1 MNSNTKGTKNNF
13 EGANFLLVSWVD
25 MVANFSLP
33 ENKNI
38 EIFTLLGTQYK
49 EETRHYHN
57 WQHIKAMIKGL
68 HSYPEEINDTLSIEL
83 AIWFH
88 DAIYVPLRKDNES
101 RSAKF
106 FHEQLSLYLPI
117 ERTRKVMGYIE
128 ATKNH
133 SKTTDRDL
141 QIFLDLDL
149 AILGQSK
156 TVYQNYANQV
166 REEFGYVPNFL
177 YKRGR
182 KLVLKSFLDKNT
194 IYQTLF
200 FKEKYEEQARKN
212 IQEELESL

>member
-1 MNSNTKGTKNNF
+1 MDSNTKVTKNNF
-13 EGANFLLVSWVD
+13 EGANFLFVSWRD
-25 MVANFSLP
+25 MVASFSLP
-33 ENKNI
+33 EDKGV
-38 EIFTLLGTQYK
+38 EIFMLLGTHYK

-57 WQHIKAMIKGL
+57 WTHIKAMIQGL
-68 HSYPEEINDTLSIEL
+68 YDYPEEINDRLSIEL

-106 FHEQLSLYLPI
+106 FQEQLSLHLPI
-117 ERTRKVMGYIE
+117 ERTRKVMNYIE

-133 SKTTDRDL
+133 QKTTDGDL
-141 QIFLDLDL
+141 QILLDLDL
-149 AILGQSK
+149 AILGQP
-156 TVYQNYANQV
+156 TTIYQNYAKQI

-182 KLVLKSFLDKNT
+182 KLVLKTFLEKPV

-200 FKEKYEEQARKN
+200 FKEKFEEQAREN
-212 IQEELESL
+212 IKEELSSL

>member
-1 MNSNTKGTKNNF
+1 MDSNTKVTKNNL

-33 ENKNI
+33 EDKNI
-38 EIFTLLGTQYK
+38 EIFTLLGSQYK
-49 EETRHYHN
+49 ENTRFYHN
-57 WQHIKAMIKGL
+57 WEHIKAMIKGL
-68 HSYPEEINDTLSIEL
+68 YDYPEEINDILSIEL

-88 DAIYVPLRKDNES
+88 DAVYIPLRKDNES

-106 FHEQLSLYLPI
+106 FYEQLSLYLPI
-117 ERTRKVMGYIE
+117 ERVQKVMSYIE

-141 QIFLDLDL
+141 QTLLDLDL

-156 TVYQNYANQV
+156 NVYQNYSNQI

-182 KLVLKSFLDKNT
+182 KLVLKNVLDRPI
-194 IYQTLF
+194 IYQTSF
-200 FKEKYEEQARKN
+200 FNERLEKQAREN
-212 IQEELESL
+212 IKDELDNL

>member
-1 MNSNTKGTKNNF
+1 MNSTTKVTKNNF

-33 ENKNI
+33 EDKNI
-38 EIFTLLGTQYK
+38 EIFTLLGIQYK
-49 EETRHYHN
+49 ENTRHYHN
-57 WQHIKAMIKGL
+57 WDHIKAMIKGL
-68 HSYPEEINDTLSIEL
+68 DNYPEEINDRLSIEL

-106 FHEQLSLYLPI
+106 FHEQLSHYLPI
-117 ERTRKVMGYIE
+117 ERTGKVMSYIE

-133 SKTTDRDL
+133 SKTIDKDL
-141 QIFLDLDL
+141 QVLLDLDL

-156 TVYQNYANQV
+156 AVYQNYANQV

-182 KLVLKSFLDKNT
+182 KLVLKSFLDRPV
-194 IYQTLF
+194 IYQTSVFREEL
-200 FKEKYEEQARKN
+200 EEQAREN
-212 IQEELESL
+212 IREELESL

>member
-1 MNSNTKGTKNNF
+1 MDSDTKVIKNNF
-13 EGANFLLVSWVD
+13 EGANFLLVSWRD
-25 MVANFSLP
+25 LTASFSLS
-33 ENKNI
+33 EDKSI

-49 EETRHYHN
+49 ENTRYYHN
-57 WQHIKAMIKGL
+57 WQHIKAMLKGL
-68 HSYPEEINDTLSIEL
+68 DNYSEEINDRMSVEL

-106 FHEQLSLYLPI
+106 FYQHLSKDLPQ
-117 ERTRKVMGYIE
+117 ERVRKVMKYIE

-133 SKTTDRDL
+133 SKTNDKDL
-141 QIFLDLDL
+141 QVLLDLDL

-156 TVYQNYANQV
+156 NVYQNYASQV

-182 KLVLKSFLDKNT
+182 KLVLKSFLDKPT

-200 FKEKYEEQARKN
+200 FQEKLEEQAREN
-212 IQEELESL
+212 IRQELESL

>member
-1 MNSNTKGTKNNF
+1 MDLNTKVTKNNF

-33 ENKNI
+33 EDKNI
-38 EIFTLLGTQYK
+38 EIFTLLGSQYK
-49 EETRHYHN
+49 ENTRYYHN
-57 WQHIKAMIKGL
+57 WTHIKTMIKGL
-68 HSYPEEINDTLSIEL
+68 YDYPEEINDILSIEL

-106 FHEQLSLYLPI
+106 FHEQLSPYLPM
-117 ERTRKVMGYIE
+117 ERVRKVMNYIE

-133 SKTTDRDL
+133 SKTTDKDL
-141 QIFLDLDL
+141 QVLLDLDL
-149 AILGQSK
+149 AILGQSP
-156 TVYQNYANQV
+156 TVYQNYSKQV

-182 KLVLKSFLDKNT
+182 KLVLKNFLDRPT
-194 IYQTLF
+194 IYQTTF
-200 FKEKYEEQARKN
+200 FKEQLEKQAREN
-212 IQEELESL
+212 IREELDSL

>member
-1 MNSNTKGTKNNF
+1 MDSNTKVTKNNL

-33 ENKNI
+33 EDKDI
-38 EIFTLLGTQYK
+38 EIFTLLGIQYK
-49 EETRHYHN
+49 ENTRYYHN
-57 WQHIKAMIKGL
+57 WTHVKAMIKGL
-68 HSYPEEINDTLSIEL
+68 YDYPEEINDTLSIEL

-106 FHEQLSLYLPI
+106 FYEQLSLYLPI
-117 ERTRKVMGYIE
+117 ERVRKVMGYIE

-141 QIFLDLDL
+141 QVLLDLDL
-149 AILGQSK
+149 AILGQPQS
-156 TVYQNYANQV
+156 VYQNYSEQV

-182 KLVLKSFLDKNT
+182 KSVLKSFLDRDV
-194 IYQTLF
+194 IYQTSF
-200 FKEKYEEQARKN
+200 FKERLEEQAREN
-212 IQEELESL
+212 IREELESL

>member
-1 MNSNTKGTKNNF
+1 MDSNTKVTKNNF

-25 MVANFSLP
+25 MVSNFSLP
-33 ENKNI
+33 EDKNI
-38 EIFTLLGTQYK
+38 EIFTLLGSQYK
-49 EETRHYHN
+49 ENTRHYHN
-57 WQHIKAMIKGL
+57 WEHIKAMIKGL
-68 HSYPEEINDTLSIEL
+68 YDYPDEVNDTLSIEL

-106 FHEQLSLYLPI
+106 FQEQLSPYLPI
-117 ERTRKVMGYIE
+117 ERVRKVMNYIE

-133 SKTTDRDL
+133 SKTSDRDL
-141 QIFLDLDL
+141 QVLLDLDL

-156 TVYQNYANQV
+156 SIYKNYSNQV

-182 KLVLKSFLDKNT
+182 KLVLKNFLERSI
-194 IYQTLF
+194 IYQTSF
-200 FKEKYEEQARKN
+200 FREQLEEQAREN
-212 IQEELESL
+212 IREELESL